1 MKIYTIG
8 FTGTTARDFFG
19 RLRTVDARRL
29 LDARLHKSSQL
40 AGFAKKGSIDFF
52 TEELTGLAYVE
63 APILAPSEEMFKEY
77 RNTKDWP
84 TYEARYIGLLRN
96 RRVETELDAGLFDG
110 GVVLLCSEPTAEHCH
125 RRLAAEYLRDN
136 LFEEADIIHI

>member
-8 FTGTTARDFFG
+8 FTGTTARDFFEK
-19 RLRTVDARRL
+19 LRKVDARRL
-29 LDARLHKSSQL
+29 LDARLHNSSQL

-52 TEELTGLAYVE
+52 TEELTGLSYIEV
-63 APILAPSEEMFKEY
+63 PLLAPAEEMFKEY

-84 TYEARYIGLLRN
+84 TYEARYIGLLRS
-96 RRVETELDAGLFDG
+96 RRVETEIDVRLFDG
-110 GVVLLCSEPTAEHCH
+110 GVVLLCSEPTAERCH

>member
-19 RLRTVDARRL
+19 KLRSVDALRL
-29 LDARLHKSSQL
+29 LDARLHNTSQL

-52 TEELTGLAYVE
+52 TEELTGLTYAE
-63 APILAPSEEMFKEY
+63 APLLAPSEEMFKEY
-77 RNTKDWP
+77 RKTGDWP
-84 TYEARYIGLLRN
+84 TYEDRYIALLRS
-96 RRVETELDAGLFDG
+96 RRVETEIDEGLFEG
-110 GVVLLCSEPTAEHCH
+110 GVVLLCSEPTAERCH

>member
-8 FTGTTARDFFG
+8 FTSTTARDFFG
-19 RLRTVDARRL
+19 KLRRVGARRL
-29 LDARLHKSSQL
+29 LDVRLHNSSQL

-52 TEELTGLAYVE
+52 TEELTSLAYVE
-63 APILAPSEEMFKEY
+63 APLLAPSEEMFKEY
-77 RNTKDWP
+77 RKTKDWP
-84 TYEARYIGLLRN
+84 TYEARYIGLLCS
-96 RRVETELDAGLFDG
+96 RRIETEIDASLFEG
-110 GVVLLCSEPTAEHCH
+110 GAVLLCSEPTAEHCH